1 MYDVSEKYKE
11 VMSRPARVRRI
22 TGTVGTTNFTEANII
37 RDSLIIRNQCSE
49 GEEVKIGSVYMGSL
63 EVVFTNINFPGAWMD
78 KKIEISEGLLLG
90 YDEVTGDP
98 IWEDVPL
105 GVFRV
110 VEANHAEDGV
120 HVTAYDDM
128 NRLDK
133 TWPMSTTRG
142 TPYDYLSA
150 ICTDCHV
157 ELKQTEQQ
165 IRALPNGTMAFVL
178 YPENDVETY
187 RDMLSWVVQT
197 MGCFATFDKAGKL
210 DVRMYGTE
218 VVDDFGPTDRWRGSI
233 YSDFVTR
240 YTGVSVVKIQ
250 DEQTYYKGA
259 EIDDGLTYNLGSNP
273 LLQNMSLENP
283 LTNILTALSN
293 IQYTPFTVYRS
304 GCPALE
310 LGDVITFSGGI
321 GAGRTGCLMYYEYTF
336 HSQYRMDGFG
346 SNPALANARSKTDKD
361 ITGLMRKNQVE
372 NKMQIYTYSNIRQ
385 LVIRDAWEEIIH
397 VRFGSLIA
405 TRVTFQAEIRLD
417 ASLIVDGDTYNDIIG
432 RIKYI
437 FNGEELD
444 YQPTETWLDG
454 DHLLHL
460 LYFFPIEEAKI
471 NTLSVRMKCDNGILT
486 IVPQY
491 IHAAVSGQ
499 GLASSSDWDGYIEVE
514 DEFGVIETSATAEVW
529 GITGE
534 ITVTGEV
541 PTEIDLE
548 DTIGVIETAQTAV
561 HGFDVDVYVNK
572 KPLRFLTWGE
582 AKEYTWA
589 EIEEEYDW

>member
-1 MYDVSEKYKE
+1 MYNVSNAYLTAIQK
-11 VMSRPARVRRI
+11 PAKFRRL
-22 TGTVGTTNFTEANII
+22 TGTIGNVPFSDVNVASESFII
-37 RDSLIIRNQCSE
+37 NNQCSHDTE
-49 GEEVKIGSVYMGSL
+49 VNIGTVFMGEL
-63 EVVFTNINFPGAWMD
+63 TAVFRGINLTGQWKD
-78 KKIEISEGLLLG
+78 KVITPYEGLMLA
-90 YDEVTGDP
+90 DQSF
-98 IWEDVPL
+98 EDVPL

-110 VEANHAEDGV
+110 SEAIHGDNGV
-120 HVTAYDDM
+120 AVTAYDDM
-128 NRLDK
+128 IKLDK
-133 TWPMSTTRG
+133 PFGLSTTSG
-142 TPYDYLSA
+142 TPYDYLRM
-150 ICTDCHV
+150 ICEDCDV
-157 ELKQTEQQ
+157 TLANTEQQ
-165 IRALPNGTMAFVL
+165 IRALPNGTKAYVL
-178 YPENDVETY
+178 YADNDIETY
-187 RDMLSWVVQT
+187 RDLLSYVAQAV
-197 MGCFATFDKAGKL
+197 CSFATINRFGQL
-210 DVRMYGTE
+210 ELRQYGTE
-218 VVDDFGPTDRWRGSI
+218 AVDTSDKYNRWTGATF
-233 YSDFVTR
+233 SDFETF
-240 YTGVSVVKIQ
+240 YTGISVVKIEDQ
-250 DEQTYYKGA
+250 STRYVGLEPDN
-259 EIDDGLTYNLGSNP
+259 GLTYNLGSNP
-273 LLQNMSLENP
+273 LLQYGNVDNSLQE
-283 LTNILTALSN
+283 ILQGLQSIN
-293 IQYTPFTVYRS
+293 YTPFEVTRN
-304 GCPALE
+304 CMPAYD
-310 LGDVITFSGGI
+310 LGDVIDFVDGKGD
-321 GAGRTGCLMYYEYTF
+321 GKTGCLMSYEYKYHAAYTF
-336 HSQYRMDGFG
+336 EGFG
-346 SNPALANARSKTDKD
+346 SNPALASARSKEDKE
-361 ITGLMRKNQVE
+361 IAGLMKKDAVS
-372 NKMQIYTYSNIRQ
+372 NKIQIYTYYNIRQ
-385 LVIRDAWEEIIH
+385 LTIRNAWEEIIH

-486 IVPQY
+486 IAPQY

-514 DEFGVIETSATAEVW
+514 DEFGVIETSATAEIW

-548 DTIGVIETAQTAV
+548 DTIGVIETAQTAI

-582 AKEYTWA
+582 VKEFTWA